1 MSSDQ
6 LIERWCKDHAT
17 PTTVQWLVDNFEPAE
32 GSSIRRSILYN
43 FYLEHCLGLKV
54 EALNPA
60 SFGKLIHS
68 VFLGLKTRRL
78 GTRGNS
84 KYHYYG
90 IQVKSSS
97 PLIKQIP
104 FDGDL
109 LLLSNTHQDFDN
121 QSIHLN
127 MSPNE
132 HIFSPISTSMN
143 NSNNNNNNNS
153 SNEFLSPNDSLLL
166 SNELPSDITIN
177 DIKDFQKAHDDYST
191 KLYQSLL
198 KFQYDHIEKLIQ
210 QFWSLTNIHF
220 SQTNDLTNND
230 PMITWKF
237 SRICT
242 IPFIL
247 DQIRL
252 FYSKFYQTIID
263 SYFPNV
269 LTSLTQTTIEAIRTI
284 ANNISYWL
292 IHAIEHVYDPLKIT
306 LIQYTQAFSSI
317 LLRYTSLN
325 HLSLTVHTMFLQ
337 SSRLITMS
345 NDLTHINFNDLH
357 EQINW
362 LIECDLNLFIK
373 IEQCFKNLFQCQ
385 TMLTIHNWTTFIDTL
400 LDDHLILY
408 NNAKEYIYNARQF
421 LLKTNFYC
429 SLILRELTLHYG
441 TSLGSFHLLQLFIEE
456 YLYYRI
462 EQKISYY
469 LNQSVINLVIE
480 NLNNEQQQQQQ
491 KYIMN
496 KNYQYFFNDDDID
509 DDFESLSDDFNDPR
523 NILKPLS
530 PVQIDDFILPHG
542 TVTDSF
548 SYIFED
554 LQPLSNELF

>member
-97 PLIKQIP
+97 ALIKQMP

-109 LLLSNTHQDFDN
+109 LLLSNINYDFDN
-121 QSIHLN
+121 QSVHLN

-132 HIFSPISTSMN
+132 NIFSPLSTQI
-143 NSNNNNNNNS
+143 NNNNNNTHNHNNHS
-153 SNEFLSPNDSLLL
+153 SVDFLFPHDTLI
-166 SNELPSDITIN
+166 SNELPSEITMN
-177 DIKDFQKAHDDYST
+177 DIKIFQKTHDDYST
-191 KLYQSLL
+191 KLHQAFL
-198 KFQYDHIEKLIQ
+198 KFQYDLIEKLIQ
-210 QFWSLTNIHF
+210 QFWSLTNINY
-220 SQTNDLTNND
+220 SQANDLTNND
-230 PMITWKF
+230 PMIIWKF
-237 SRICT
+237 NRICT
-242 IPFIL
+242 LPFIL

-269 LTSLTQTTIEAIRTI
+269 LISLTQTTIEAIRTI

-292 IHAIEHVYDPLKIT
+292 IHTIEHLYDPLKSI

-325 HLSLTVHTMFLQ
+325 HLSLTVQTMFLQ

-385 TMLTIHNWTTFIDTL
+385 TMLTINNWTTFIDTL
-400 LDDHLILY
+400 LDDYLILY
-408 NNAKEYIYNARQF
+408 NNTKEYIYNARQF

-429 SLILRELTLHYG
+429 TLILRELTLHYG

-462 EQKISYY
+462 EQKISFY
-469 LNQSVINLVIE
+469 LNQSIINLVIE
-480 NLNNEQQQQQQ
+480 NINNEQQQQ
-491 KYIMN
+491 KYLMN

-509 DDFESLSDDFNDPR
+509 DDFESLSDDFNDHR

-530 PVQIDDFILPHG
+530 PVQIDDFILPNE
-542 TVTDSF
+542 TITNSF

-554 LQPLSNELF
+554 LQPLSNEIF

>member
-17 PTTVQWLVDNFEPAE
+17 PATVQWLVDNFEPAE

-43 FYLEHCLGLKV
+43 FYLEHCHGLKV
-54 EALNPA
+54 EPLNPA

-90 IQVKSSS
+90 IQVKSIS
-97 PLIKQIP
+97 PLIKQMP

-109 LLLSNTHQDFDN
+109 LIHNDFDS
-121 QSIHLN
+121 QSINLN

-132 HIFSPISTSMN
+132 YIYSPLPI
-143 NSNNNNNNNS
+143 NNNS
-153 SNEFLSPNDSLLL
+153 SLENTFPNEAVLI
-166 SNELPSDITIN
+166 SNELPADVTID
-177 DIKDFQKAHDDYST
+177 DIKIFQTTHDDYLT
-191 KLYQSLL
+191 KLYQAFL
-198 KFQYDHIEKLIQ
+198 KFQYDFIEKLIQ

-220 SQTNDLTNND
+220 SQTNDLINND
-230 PMITWKF
+230 PMIIWKF
-237 SRICT
+237 NRICT
-242 IPFIL
+242 LPFIHE
-247 DQIRL
+247 QFRL

-263 SYFPNV
+263 NYFPSV
-269 LTSLTQTTIEAIRTI
+269 LTPLTQTTTEAIRAI
-284 ANNISYWL
+284 ANNISHWL
-292 IHAIEHVYDPLKIT
+292 IHAIEHLYDPLKSI
-306 LIQYTQAFSSI
+306 IYQYTQAFSSI

-325 HLSLTVHTMFLQ
+325 HLSLTIQTMFLQ

-345 NDLTHINFNDLH
+345 NDLTRINFTDLH

-362 LIECDLNLFIK
+362 LIECDLNLFNK
-373 IEQCFKNLFQCQ
+373 IEQCFKNLFHCQ

-400 LDDHLILY
+400 LDDYLILY
-408 NNAKEYIYNARQF
+408 NNTKEYIYNARQF

-429 SLILRELTLHYG
+429 SLILRELTLYYG

-462 EQKISYY
+462 EEKISFY
-469 LNQSVINLVIE
+469 LNQSRINLVLD
-480 NLNNEQQQQQQ
+480 NFNNKQE
-491 KYIMN
+491 KNFIN
-496 KNYQYFFNDDDID
+496 KTYQDLFNDDDID
-509 DDFESLSDDFNDPR
+509 DDLESLSDDFNEHR
-523 NILKPLS
+523 NLLKPLS
-530 PVQIDDFILPHG
+530 PVQIDDFILPNE
-542 TVTDSF
+542 TITNSF

-554 LQPLSNELF
+554 LQPLSNEIF